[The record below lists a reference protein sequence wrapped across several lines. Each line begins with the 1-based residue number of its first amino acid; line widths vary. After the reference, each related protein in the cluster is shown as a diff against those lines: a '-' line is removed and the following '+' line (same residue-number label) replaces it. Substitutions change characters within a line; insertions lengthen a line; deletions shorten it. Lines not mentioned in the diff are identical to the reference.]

1 MSENHQ
7 KIEKIKKS
15 SKTALTVINIA
26 KIFSMMCAVI
36 AVVAGCMVIGMR
48 TQVGSEFKT
57 AIDEGAI
64 VREDVMNFAKL
75 GVDYEKF
82 MEGKLADSEV
92 GIVLGTYILTIG
104 VMLICMTVVL
114 HFVGK
119 VFKDFCKSYSPFQP
133 DIIKN
138 LKITFVLLTVF
149 VLKSSLLIGA
159 IVGLA
164 AWCVINIF
172 EYGCEL
178 QKQSDETL

>member
-1 MSENHQ
+1 
-7 KIEKIKKS
+7 
-15 SKTALTVINIA
+15 
-26 KIFSMMCAVI
+26 
-36 AVVAGCMVIGMR
+36 
-48 TQVGSEFKT
+48 
-57 AIDEGAI
+57 
-64 VREDVMNFAKL
+64 MNFAKI

-82 MEGKLADSEV
+82 MEGKLAESEM

-104 VMLICMTVVL
+104 IVPICMAVVL
-114 HFVGK
+114 HFVSK

-133 DIIKN
+133 GIIKN

>member
-1 MSENHQ
+1 
-7 KIEKIKKS
+7 
-15 SKTALTVINIA
+15 
-26 KIFSMMCAVI
+26 
-36 AVVAGCMVIGMR
+36 
-48 TQVGSEFKT
+48 
-57 AIDEGAI
+57 
-64 VREDVMNFAKL
+64 
-75 GVDYEKF
+75 
-82 MEGKLADSEV
+82 MEGKLAESEM

-104 VMLICMTVVL
+104 IVSICMAVVL
-114 HFVGK
+114 HFVSK

-133 DIIKN
+133 GIIKN

>member
-1 MSENHQ
+1 MSESNS
-7 KIEKIKKS
+7 KIEKIQKS
-15 SKTALTVINIA
+15 SKTALLVINIA
-26 KIFSMMCAVI
+26 KIFCIACAVI
-36 AVVAGCMVIGMR
+36 AIVVGCIVIGMR
-48 TQVGSEFKT
+48 TQFGHEFQT
-57 AIDEGAI
+57 AIDEGTI
-64 VREDVMNFAKL
+64 VREDIMNFAKI

-82 MEGKLADSEV
+82 MEGKLADSEI

-104 VMLICMTVVL
+104 IVSICMAVVL
-114 HFVGK
+114 HFVSK

-133 DIIKN
+133 GIIKN
-138 LKITFVLLTVF
+138 LKITFVLRTVF